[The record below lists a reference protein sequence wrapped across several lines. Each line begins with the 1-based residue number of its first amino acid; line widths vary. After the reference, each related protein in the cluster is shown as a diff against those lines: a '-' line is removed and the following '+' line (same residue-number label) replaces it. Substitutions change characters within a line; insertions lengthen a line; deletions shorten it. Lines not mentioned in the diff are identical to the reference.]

1 MNLGQHSSGKLQSIR
16 FVFQAEAFD
25 LSGTQKTNARCLT
38 NYSPGREHALNRNKR
53 NELAVFTSWILSI
66 FQQPSRSFQFFISI
80 INL

>member
-38 NYSPGREHALNRNKR
+38 NYSPGREHALNRDNDKSLMMKHYR
-53 NELAVFTSWILSI
+53 KDQVLPIL
-66 FQQPSRSFQFFISI
+66 PSC
-80 INL
+80 